1 MVIYNHNGEAKIVTL
16 PNKPINYILVLVMD
30 GDEVTTVF
38 FNDLSNIYV
47 DEAPERKVGQFNTS
61 YIVSKDA
68 IDAWMNYK
76 PKSSENAAF
85 ERKRFVESMEKGEL
99 NGRAD

>member
-16 PNKPINYILVLVMD
+16 PDKPINYILVLVMD
-30 GDEVTTVF
+30 GDEVATVF

-61 YIVSKDA
+61 YIVSKDVLN
-68 IDAWMNYK
+68 AWMNYK
-76 PKSSENAAF
+76 PKSPETAVF
-85 ERKRFVESMEKGEL
+85 ERKRFVESITQG
-99 NGRAD
+99 GF

>member
-30 GDEVTTVF
+30 GDEVATVF

-61 YIVSKDA
+61 YIVNKDVL
-68 IDAWMNYK
+68 DAWMSYK
-76 PKSSENAAF
+76 PVSAENAAF
-85 ERKRFVESMEKGEL
+85 ERKRFVESITQGGL
-99 NGRAD
+99 